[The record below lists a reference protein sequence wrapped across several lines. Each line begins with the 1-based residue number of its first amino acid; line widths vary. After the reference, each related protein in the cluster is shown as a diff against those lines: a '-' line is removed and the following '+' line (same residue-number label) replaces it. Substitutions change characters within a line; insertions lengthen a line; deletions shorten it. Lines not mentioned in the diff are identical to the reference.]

1 MALTDE
7 ILTSLQSG
15 PMDQI
20 AQQLNLQPGQV
31 EAVIKDA
38 LPALLG
44 GMEHNV
50 ESEGGAASLANA
62 LGAHADANPLGDIG
76 SLISGGIGGKI
87 LEHVLGG
94 ASPKVSDAI
103 SGGTAGVSGVDVQ
116 KIMKVAAPIVMAYL
130 AKQVFSGGGND
141 AEAVKEKVKKESAAA
156 KQSSNTPDLG
166 SILGAILGNR

>member
-7 ILTSLQSG
+7 ILASLQSG

-20 AQQLNLQPGQV
+20 AQQLDLQPDQV

-62 LGAHADANPLGDIG
+62 LGDHADANPLGDIG
-76 SLISGGIGGKI
+76 ALIGGGIGGKI

-94 ASPKVSDAI
+94 SSPQVSDAI
-103 SGGTAGVSGVDVQ
+103 SGTAGVSGVDVQ
-116 KIMKVAAPIVMAYL
+116 KIMKIAAPIVMAYL
-130 AKQVFSGGGND
+130 AKQVFNGGGND
-141 AEAVKEKVKKESAAA
+141 AAVVKEKVKKESAAA
-156 KQSSNTPDLG
+156 KQSSSTPDLG